1 MTSVLGRC
9 RIYSELFRSQR
20 VVELTDTDGR
30 GCRSRR
36 ERYTGG
42 GVGCIR
48 PDGPSAALSADN
60 VEGVN
65 KAVMMQLA
73 FVGAT
78 AVQLFVC
85 EKSAALSAREC
96 HTRDGQRRAFPVFV
110 RVRGKDDELPG
121 PVGGKFSDA

>member
-1 MTSVLGRC
+1 MTSVLVAVEFTVTVPK
-9 RIYSELFRSQR
+9 SR
-20 VVELTDTDGR
+20 VVELTDMMGAGAGAVASDTL
-30 GCRSRR
+30 
-36 ERYTGG
+36 
-42 GVGCIR
+42 VGELDAFDPMAI
-48 PDGPSAALSADN
+48 AALSADN

-73 FVGAT
+73 FGAT

-85 EKSAALSAREC
+85 EKSAALVPENATPVTVS
-96 HTRDGQRRAFPVFV
+96 GAFPVFV